1 MPCKNIIEQNDS
13 KQHSKS
19 DFLCILSEIEHKKL
33 QLNNNNNL
41 CYEILKKHSK
51 DVTEVEAKPGVDFL
65 PHEPINTMETNKLFG
80 KSWRY

>member
-1 MPCKNIIEQNDS
+1 MCVMRI
-13 KQHSKS
+13 
-19 DFLCILSEIEHKKL
+19 F
-33 QLNNNNNL
+33 
-41 CYEILKKHSK
+41 KKHSK